1 MAYFS
6 SPEWDKKF
14 NNILDDI
21 RRSQCVVLI
30 GPEVLKMDGKVL
42 RDSLRA
48 HLNETN
54 SEDITH
60 YYERDGFYLFKDDT
74 AKEDVQREVVTFYE
88 RNNKID
94 ESILLSLVR
103 LRTHLIISINPDDS
117 LSEIAYKYGIK
128 HRFAYF
134 QHGKQAPV
142 QDVELPT
149 TEMPLYYNLFGSVQS
164 DASLV
169 LDYDDLFNLLESLF
183 GTPGLPTNLKAAL
196 NPTNPIPNVKRAK
209 HFLFVGF
216 DFDKWYSQLLL
227 KLLSE
232 KPTRK
237 FVIDSSEKNSNTTIF
252 LIKQF
257 GIEFIEDESSFLR
270 ELFRRA
276 ELQGLFR
283 DIIETQSPDIV
294 RITRF
299 MQNGQVLEAL
309 ETLRT
314 RNEWQQMATILL
326 AQYHELKKQADNSS
340 IDSRD
345 YWPQY
350 NRITDAML
358 ETIKTAS

>member
-1 MAYFS
+1 M
-6 SPEWDKKF
+6 
-14 NNILDDI
+14 
-21 RRSQCVVLI
+21 
-30 GPEVLKMDGKVL
+30 
-42 RDSLRA
+42 
-48 HLNETN
+48 
-54 SEDITH
+54 
-60 YYERDGFYLFKDDT
+60 
-74 AKEDVQREVVTFYE
+74 
-88 RNNKID
+88 
-94 ESILLSLVR
+94 
-103 LRTHLIISINPDDS
+103 
-117 LSEIAYKYGIK
+117 
-128 HRFAYF
+128 
-134 QHGKQAPV
+134 
-142 QDVELPT
+142 
-149 TEMPLYYNLFGSVQS
+149 
-164 DASLV
+164 
-169 LDYDDLFNLLESLF
+169 
-183 GTPGLPTNLKAAL
+183 KAAL